1 MKRNLLAAACC
12 LVGYWATAQ
21 SGIAAELKTEYIPF
35 SSYIRP
41 EDSVKTNSKSNF
53 KRADLNLSIPLSM
66 KKDSSGRIKAWSLL
80 LSGSYAKMA
89 HKDYEK
95 QLFPDQMLNAQAGIQ
110 HIRPLGKKW
119 SMMMTASVGV
129 YTDME
134 QISSDDILGQGGVL
148 FIRHFNPNLALG
160 GGPVLTTAFGVPMIL
175 PWIYFDWKTNGKI
188 KFNINFP
195 EGMEAGYLFSD
206 KFALKAVVNLSGMTV
221 ERNKDGKSMLLGYQQ
236 ITAGIRPELKLN
248 DKLSFR
254 LTGGT
259 ALLRSF
265 SENDRKIKSIFK
277 DKKIDDPKFATT
289 FYAAVSLRWNLP

>member
-95 QLFPDQMLNAQAGIQ
+95 QLFPDQMLNAQVGIQ
-110 HIRPLGKKW
+110 HMRPLGKKW

-248 DKLSFR
+248 DKLSLR

>member
-1 MKRNLLAAACC
+1 MKRHLLAAAGC
-12 LVGYWATAQ
+12 LLGCWVSAQ
-21 SGIAAELKTEYIPF
+21 SGISGELKTEYIPF

-66 KKDSSGRIKAWSLL
+66 KKDSSGRVKAWSVL
-80 LSGSYAKMA
+80 LSGSYAKMT

-119 SMMMTASVGV
+119 SMMMTASVGI
-129 YTDME
+129 YTDLE

-160 GGPVLTTAFGVPMIL
+160 AGPVLTTAFGVPMIL
-175 PWIYFDWKTNGKI
+175 PWVYFDWKTNGKV
-188 KFNINFP
+188 KLNINFP

-206 KFALKAVVNLSGMTV
+206 KFALKAIVNLSGMTV

-236 ITAGIRPELKLN
+236 ITAGIRPEIKLN
-248 DKLSFR
+248 DKLSLS

-277 DKKIDDPKFATT
+277 DKKMDDPKFATT

>member
-1 MKRNLLAAACC
+1 MKRNLLAAFGC
-12 LVGYWATAQ
+12 LFGCWISAQ
-21 SGIAAELKTEYIPF
+21 SGISGELKTEYIPF

-66 KKDSSGRIKAWSLL
+66 KKDSSGRVKAWSVL
-80 LSGSYAKMA
+80 LSGSYAKMT

-95 QLFPDQMLNAQAGIQ
+95 QLFPDQMLNAQAGLQ
-110 HIRPLGKKW
+110 HLRPLGKKW
-119 SMMMTASVGV
+119 SMMMTASVGI
-129 YTDME
+129 YTDLE

-160 GGPVLTTAFGVPMIL
+160 AGPVLTTAFGVPMIL
-175 PWIYFDWKTNGKI
+175 PWIYFDWKTNGKV

-195 EGMEAGYLFSD
+195 EGMEAGYLVSD
-206 KFALKAVVNLSGMTV
+206 RFALKAVVNLSGMTV
-221 ERNKDGKSMLLGYQQ
+221 ERKKDGKSMLLGYQQ
-236 ITAGIRPELKLN
+236 ITAGIRPEIKLN
-248 DKLSFR
+248 DKLSLS

-265 SENDRKIKSIFK
+265 NENDRKIKSIFNNVIIGRFNHAGFFTLLN
-277 DKKIDDPKFATT
+277 KIF
-289 FYAAVSLRWNLP
+289 

>member
-1 MKRNLLAAACC
+1 MKRNLLAAASC
-12 LVGYWATAQ
+12 LLGYWASAQ
-21 SGIAAELKTEYIPF
+21 SGISGELKTEYIPF
-35 SSYIRP
+35 SNYIRP
-41 EDSVKTNSKSNF
+41 EDSTKTNSKSDF

-66 KKDSSGRIKAWSLL
+66 KKDSSGRVKSWSLL
-80 LSGSYAKMA
+80 LSGSYAKMK

-95 QLFPDQMLNAQAGIQ
+95 QLFPDQMLNAQVGIQ
-110 HIRPLGKKW
+110 HMRPLGKKW
-119 SMMMTASVGV
+119 SMMMTAAVGV
-129 YTDME
+129 YTDLE
-134 QISSDDILGQGGVL
+134 QVSSDDILGQGGVL

-160 GGPVLTTAFGVPMIL
+160 AGPVLTTAFGVPMIL

-248 DKLSFR
+248 DHLSLR

-265 SENDRKIKSIFK
+265 SENDRKIKNIFK
-277 DKKIDDPKFATT
+277 DKKMMDPKFASSL
-289 FYAAVSLRWNLP
+289 YVAVSLRWNLP

>member
-1 MKRNLLAAACC
+1 MKRNLLAAAYC
-12 LVGYWATAQ
+12 LVGYWASAQ

-89 HKDYEK
+89 HKDYER
-95 QLFPDQMLNAQAGIQ
+95 QLFPDQMLNAQVGIQ
-110 HIRPLGKKW
+110 HMRPLGKKW

-160 GGPVLTTAFGVPMIL
+160 AGPVLTTAFGVPMIL

-248 DKLSFR
+248 DKLSLR